1 MCSVQLCFI
10 LISNGQCGWEKKG
23 ELKRFMHH
31 KCFPK
36 AMRKQKAVS
45 NGFIVDRKFDV
56 MYPDA
61 TLPKVKIPYYF
72 AGEMIHK
79 ARKKKKTPPTYFKI
93 GRLSLKVHSY

>member
-1 MCSVQLCFI
+1 
-10 LISNGQCGWEKKG
+10 
-23 ELKRFMHH
+23 
-31 KCFPK
+31 
-36 AMRKQKAVS
+36 
-45 NGFIVDRKFDV
+45 